1 MISGINIKDFAIVKE
16 LSVDLKPGLNI
27 ITGETG
33 AGKSVIIEAIS
44 MALGSRADTA
54 YVRTG
59 CDKAVVTLIIDT
71 EDCELGSILEEM
83 GVQADDPMIIRREI
97 SAQSKSVCRV
107 NGTIVPLSA
116 LNLLCKKI
124 ADIHGQ
130 YDQQILLDPD
140 NHLEILDLYGGKDLR
155 IAKEDTAKAF
165 AEYAEYSNAY
175 YKLKKE
181 LSDAERQRDFLR
193 FELAEITSADIKPGE
208 DEALEDSIRI
218 MENGERLYEAV
229 STAHLDLYDAEYS
242 ADSTLGNA
250 IRSLE
255 AVRGISPEIDKVL
268 QRVYD
273 VYYELDDMN
282 TELRNARESVNFSQR
297 ELDANIERLETI
309 NKLKR
314 KYGGSIEK
322 VLEYAMKAE
331 NSLSDI
337 ENADEKMRELEE
349 NIKSSKELFDHRAEG
364 LSKMRHT
371 AAERLEKLVD
381 NELSELNFSNAHFK
395 VFFTKTN
402 SSALGIDGVEFLI
415 ATNRGEVPKALAKIA
430 SGGELSRIMLALKSI
445 IGDLDEI
452 PTMIFD
458 EIDTGISGATAAVVG
473 DKLVSIAKN
482 HQVICITHLPQI
494 ASRGESHYRIEKVS
508 DEISTHTTVVPLS
521 EEERIEE
528 LARLLSGTVITDTAR
543 MQAKE
548 LLGSDE

>member
-364 LSKMRHT
+364 ISKMRHT

>member
-322 VLEYAMKAE
+322 VLEYARKAE

-349 NIKSSKELFDHRAEG
+349 NIKSSKELVDHRAEG

-371 AAERLEKLVD
+371 AAERLENLVD
-381 NELSELNFSNAHFK
+381 NERSELNFSNAHFK

-508 DEISTHTTVVPLS
+508 DEISTHTTGAPSS

>member
-402 SSALGIDGVEFLI
+402 SSALGTDGVEFLI

>member
-71 EDCELGSILEEM
+71 DDCELGSILEEM

-229 STAHLDLYDAEYS
+229 SNAHMELYDAEYS
-242 ADSTLGNA
+242 ADSTIGNA

-255 AVRGISPEIDKVL
+255 AVRGISPDIDKVL

-282 TELRNARESVNFSQR
+282 SELRNARESVNFSQR

-322 VLEYAMKAE
+322 VLEYARKAE

-337 ENADEKMRELEE
+337 ENADEKMRELED

-402 SSALGIDGVEFLI
+402 SSALGTDGIEFLI

-521 EEERIEE
+521 EDERIEE

-548 LLGSDE
+548 LLGTDE

>member
-44 MALGSRADTA
+44 MALGSRADTS

-71 EDCELGSILEEM
+71 DDCELGGILEEM

-229 STAHLDLYDAEYS
+229 SNAHMELYDAEYS

-255 AVRGISPEIDKVL
+255 AVRGISPDIDKVL

-282 TELRNARESVNFSQR
+282 SELRNARESVNFSQR
-297 ELDANIERLETI
+297 ELDTNIERLETI

-322 VLEYAMKAE
+322 VLEYARKAE

-337 ENADEKMRELEE
+337 ENADEKMRELED

-402 SSALGIDGVEFLI
+402 SSALGTDGVEFLI